1 MRSEGPYEKRKR
13 FAYPTPLPICA
24 GYVLLESGENQSG
37 NVHYSN
43 ETRRR
48 IPSREAF
55 QSFRDQRG
63 SFLSAYSTQ
72 MCTCV
77 NLRHAPDRTG
87 QLSQINTQLRR
98 PWLHDNWRISMR
110 IAFHTRKWFQISFVW
125 HRPHYSSPYTTP
137 VGFPTSTTKVADA
150 LRIKRPRHLLQPP
163 PLPVMETH
171 HGGGSR
177 PLESQH
183 FRNTYWE

>member
-1 MRSEGPYEKRKR
+1 MIAQSTQDQHLEGFFFAGNVLHISTQQPLRILFTVLTLPSRRMRSEGPYEKRKR

-98 PWLHDNWRISMR
+98 P
-110 IAFHTRKWFQISFVW
+110 
-125 HRPHYSSPYTTP
+125 
-137 VGFPTSTTKVADA
+137 
-150 LRIKRPRHLLQPP
+150 
-163 PLPVMETH
+163 
-171 HGGGSR
+171 
-177 PLESQH
+177 
-183 FRNTYWE
+183 